1 MRVLVVSQH
10 FWPENFRVNDL
21 VLGLQDLGHE
31 VTVLTGWPNYPLGD
45 IYQDFKN
52 ERSKF
57 SSYHGIKI
65 HRVPVIPRKKGKGIN
80 LILNFISFAF
90 AGLLLAPWK
99 LTGDRFDAIF
109 VFGNSPLT
117 AALPAILLSKIKRV
131 PICLWV
137 MDLWPDTLVAMGIV
151 KRGIQESLAK
161 KFISFIYNN
170 CKLVLGQSHSFVTSI
185 KKLTKTRVEY
195 FPSWSDVSSS
205 TEDFPFKHGDK
216 FNVVFAG
223 NIGEAQ
229 DFPSIL
235 KAAELLKI
243 KKSNVRFV
251 IVGDGRVAPFVKN
264 EISQKQLEEQ
274 IILLG
279 QHPVEKMGSL
289 FAKADALLVTLTSDP
304 VFSKTIP
311 GKVQAYLAA
320 GKPILSMMDGEVFSM
335 IKISKSGFSVKAG
348 DYEGLANAAIQLSE
362 LPQEKLM
369 EYSRAARTFY
379 EQEYDR
385 NKLMLKLEQYLSDM
399 KN

>member
-1 MRVLVVSQH
+1 MQ
-10 FWPENFRVNDL
+10 E
-21 VLGLQDLGHE
+21 LGHE

-52 ERSKF
+52 EKSKF
-57 SSYHGIKI
+57 SSYNGIKV

-80 LILNFISFAF
+80 LIFNFISFAF
-90 AGLLLAPWK
+90 TGLVLAPWK
-99 LTGDRFDAIF
+99 LKGDKFDVIF

-117 AALPAILLSKIKRV
+117 AALPAILVSKIKQV
-131 PICLWV
+131 PVCLWV
-137 MDLWPDTLVAMGIV
+137 MDLWPDTLVTMGVV
-151 KRGIQESLAK
+151 KKGVQENLAK

-170 CKLVLGQSHSFVTSI
+170 CELVLGQSHSFVTSI

-195 FPSWSDVSSS
+195 FPSWSDISSS
-205 TEDFPFKHGDK
+205 SEDFPFESSDK

-235 KAAELLKI
+235 KAVELLKS

-251 IVGDGRVAPFVKN
+251 IVGDGRVAPLVKN
-264 EISQKQLEEQ
+264 EIKQKQLEEQ

-279 QHPVEKMGSL
+279 LHPVEKMGSL
-289 FAKADALLVTLTSDP
+289 FSKADALLVTLTSDP

-320 GKPILSMMDGEVFSM
+320 GKPLLSMMDGEVFSM
-335 IKISKSGFSVKAG
+335 IKTSKSGFSVKAG
-348 DYEGLANAAIQLSE
+348 DYEGLANVAIKLSE
-362 LPQEKLM
+362 LPQDKLN
-369 EYSRAARTFY
+369 EYSQAAKSFY

-385 NKLMLKLEQYLSDM
+385 NKLMLKLEQYLSEL
-399 KN
+399 KY